1 MKLAE
6 WPPEEEPSEVNLSRA
21 AHLPK
26 PEPRVWLPP
35 AFQATCPPYHTYFA
49 APAGNAAALR
59 DQEVVRGGRADAVSH
74 ATRLPALAALPGS
87 GLCGVKGQA
96 TPASRQP
103 TEPPKYRRLAA
114 NARERRRMHG
124 LNHAFDEL
132 RSVIPAFDNE
142 KKLSKYETLQMAQI
156 YITELTELLQNIGK
170 HTRDSV
176 SDCPNVK
183 DCPTNHCSLQHP
195 ASASSNIPE
204 RSPNVLSDGVGDAG
218 IAAHRLALLSP
229 PKSVRNESKV
239 TSNRSDGEYSP
250 HSHSSDLEEGQADTL
265 LYQHS
270 ERLSDFSHAP

>member
-1 MKLAE
+1 L
-6 WPPEEEPSEVNLSRA
+6 
-21 AHLPK
+21 
-26 PEPRVWLPP
+26 
-35 AFQATCPPYHTYFA
+35 
-49 APAGNAAALR
+49 
-59 DQEVVRGGRADAVSH
+59 GGRADAVPH
-74 ATRLPALAALPGS
+74 AAKLLAQTALPGS

-156 YITELTELLQNIGK
+156 YIAELTELLQNVGK
-170 HTRDSV
+170 QTRDSV

-183 DCPTNHCSLQHP
+183 AAPNVLSPTNHCSLQHP
-195 ASASSNIPE
+195 ISASFNIPE
-204 RSPNVLSDGVGDAG
+204 RSPYVLSDSVGDAG
-218 IAAHRLALLSP
+218 TAAHRLALLSP

-265 LYQHS
+265 LYQRS
-270 ERLSDFSHAP
+270 EHLSDFSHAP